1 MGICEDIKENVSI
14 LDYIQRSGFTLV
26 KKGKYYSLKEHDSI
40 MIDVKKNCYW
50 QHSIPGTGGAKGER
64 GSVID
69 FAIKFNHLSLN
80 EAIRALSKDV
90 SFTNDNLKKRKIP
103 KSQAKKKKIQNQ
115 EFCLP
120 KKNPDMNRVYAYLI
134 KTRCIEQKIVQE
146 MVRQGMLYQD
156 ENCNCVFVGYDIK
169 NKNKPVFACKRGTN
183 TSRVFHGDVE
193 GCDYEQCF
201 YFDNGSDKLIVTEC
215 AIDAMSIMTLMR
227 KNWRDYNYL
236 ALAGVGKWEA
246 IKIYL
251 KNKNIKEV
259 YIMTDNDKGGIL
271 AAQQICCY
279 VRENYLNIKR
289 RWKLPFLKYGKDW
302 NKVLQTMSNKEG
314 KDND

>member
-1 MGICEDIKENVSI
+1 MGICEDIKENVNI
-14 LDYIQRSGFTLV
+14 LDYIQKSGFTLV
-26 KKGKYYSLKEHDSI
+26 NQGKYYSLKEHDS
-40 MIDVKKNCYW
+40 MIIDSKKNCYW

-80 EAIRALSKDV
+80 EAIRELSRDV
-90 SFTNDNLKKRKIP
+90 PFNGDNLKKREIP
-103 KSQAKKKKIQNQ
+103 KKSEAKKKKTQSQ
-115 EFCLP
+115 EFYLP
-120 KKNPDMNRVYAYLI
+120 KKNSDMNRVYAYLI

-156 ENCNCVFVGYDIK
+156 ENCNCVFVGYDIN

-183 TSRVFHGDVE
+183 TSKVFHGDVE
-193 GCDYEQCF
+193 GCDYDQCI
-201 YFDNGSDKLIVTEC
+201 YFDNKTDKLIVAEC
-215 AIDAMSIMTLMR
+215 VIDAMSIMTLMG

-289 RWKLPFLKYGKDW
+289 RWKIPCLKYGKDW
-302 NKVLQTMSNKEG
+302 NKVLQTVSNIKE
-314 KDND
+314 